1 MLDKIYIKLKNAS
14 IPLLALLLSL
24 FIPCIIVLLLGK
36 NPILFLQLLW
46 RGAFGS
52 GNNFALSLIKT
63 TPLILT
69 GLSVAI
75 GFRAGLF
82 NIGAEGQLYMG
93 AFACAYVGF
102 TFTDL
107 PGFLLIPLSIL
118 FSIGAGGLIGFIPG
132 YLRAKTGAHEV
143 IVTIMLNFI
152 AIGLTGYFVSGP
164 FKNPGDLIPQTQLI
178 SNSAHIPKIGELLE
192 ILGIKSSI
200 PLNFSF
206 ILAVFV
212 CLFIYFVFKYTT
224 FGYEIKAVG
233 LNKKAAAASGI
244 NVNLI
249 IILTFVLSGAIAGLV
264 GVNEVMGYR
273 YRFLDGFSAGYGYL
287 GIAVALLGRN
297 HPAGVFISAVIFGAV
312 MRGGLLVDV
321 YSEKISKDFVYIIQ
335 GILILFVVSGEL
347 WNKFRIQIRRRDAE
361 KQR

>member
-1 MLDKIYIKLKNAS
+1 MIIKFLK
-14 IPLLALLLSL
+14 
-24 FIPCIIVLLLGK
+24 
-36 NPILFLQLLW
+36 
-46 RGAFGS
+46 
-52 GNNFALSLIKT
+52 NNFALIASFLASLILSGIIILLLGENPFRIFGIFISSALGSWNNIAYT
-63 TPLILT
+63 LFFATPLIFT

-75 GFRAGLF
+75 CFRCGLF

-321 YSEKISKDFVYIIQ
+321 YSDKISKDFVYIIQ

-347 WNKFRIQIRRRDAE
+347 WNKFRIQIDAE